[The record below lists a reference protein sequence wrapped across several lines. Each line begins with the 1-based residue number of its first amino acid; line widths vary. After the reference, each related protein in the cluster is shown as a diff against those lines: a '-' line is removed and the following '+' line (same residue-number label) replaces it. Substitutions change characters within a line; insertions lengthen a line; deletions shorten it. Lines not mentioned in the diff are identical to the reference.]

1 MILRQYIPDSLEEQW
16 NAFLESASSELQ
28 SNERLK
34 WILLGGAFVLYLSMV
49 AFFANQ
55 ANDSQRNYLQERDQL
70 ARLTAQ
76 ASESGWPQRSIT
88 AESLVNSFT
97 NKFWPGETT
106 GIAEAGF
113 ERWIRQ
119 SFDRY
124 NTEVRQVLLT
134 RGPAL
139 ADEADYMQG
148 RLSEVLKIRAKVISP
163 LNEAGLLRF
172 LEDAGTHSS
181 WVVVEQLI
189 IRDGRNP
196 RFEMDIAT
204 YTKTGEPDQ

>member
-16 NAFLESASSELQ
+16 NSFLESASSELQ

-34 WILLGGAFVLYLSMV
+34 WILLGGTFVLYLSMV

-70 ARLTAQ
+70 ARLTTQ

-124 NTEVRQVLLT
+124 DTEVRQILLT

-148 RLSEVLKIRAKVISP
+148 HLSEVLKIRAKVISP

-204 YTKTGEPDQ
+204 YSRTGEPDQ

>member
-1 MILRQYIPDSLEEQW
+1 MILRQYIPESLEEQW
-16 NAFLESASSELQ
+16 NAFLEFASSELQ

-34 WILLGGAFVLYLSMV
+34 WILLGGTFVLYLSMV
-49 AFFANQ
+49 VFFANQ
-55 ANDSQRNYLQERDQL
+55 ANDSQRDYLQERDQL
-70 ARLTAQ
+70 ARLTTQ
-76 ASESGWPQRSIT
+76 ASESGWPQRAIA

-97 NKFWPGETT
+97 IKFWPGETT

-124 NTEVRQVLLT
+124 DTEVRQVLLT

-139 ADEADYMQG
+139 EDEADYMQG
-148 RLSEVLKIRAKVISP
+148 HLSDVLKIRAKVISP

-204 YTKTGEPDQ
+204 YSRTGEPDQ

>member
-204 YTKTGEPDQ
+204 YSKTGEPDQ

>member
-34 WILLGGAFVLYLSMV
+34 WILLGGTFVLYLSMV

-70 ARLTAQ
+70 ARLTTQ

-88 AESLVNSFT
+88 AESLVDSFT

-124 NTEVRQVLLT
+124 DTEVRQVLLT

-148 RLSEVLKIRAKVISP
+148 HLSEVLKIRAKVISP

-204 YTKTGEPDQ
+204 YSRTGEPDQ